1 MRLLPIIQRELLS
14 GARNRATYWTRC
26 AVGLVGVLIC
36 MQSMSAAPLGTPA
49 TLGRY
54 VFNAVVA
61 AAFLVSCSVC
71 LLSADA
77 ISAERREGTL
87 ELLFL
92 TGVRPVDVL
101 LGKLGSVGLT
111 SVCALV
117 AFLPAL
123 VVPLL
128 AGGVTGGEAFRKGLV
143 LLDLLFFALVAG
155 LCASATQRE
164 RFRSSRSAVI
174 IVALV
179 VIIPFLVFTVATHTL
194 PRFFSLLSPLTT
206 AIQAGDSY
214 YGGEPEPFWIS
225 LALVQGLAWLLLLGA
240 GWRLRREVSR
250 EGSGNPLERQAAE
263 SEKARAVGLTSW
275 QPAKDESNPVEWLV
289 YRQYGIG
296 AGMWGTALL
305 ALAYNGWVMLSRQPA
320 GSRPGLLAWFMA
332 LPFAMTAGLMGG
344 ALVAWVASRFFVGVR
359 RTGDL
364 ELLLTTPVGADTIVA
379 DQWSV
384 LQRLFVWPVVVM
396 QAPILPQILS
406 AFSALPAAAS
416 GLSDSSGPI
425 LKLITLLNIFL
436 GAAALCWLGLWF
448 GLKTRT
454 QAGAVVWSVALA
466 KGLPSLISLLGVFA
480 GQLTLTSYGGPR
492 GFFSAFEYVPELLNT
507 AIYIGLIILARHQL
521 LAALAGAEPLPFTL
535 GNSAIILLE
544 ALEKVRA
551 RFRRLTPWQA
561 VERSARN

>member
-1 MRLLPIIQRELLS
+1 MRFLPIIQRELLS

-36 MQSMSAAPLGTPA
+36 MQSMSAAPPGTPA

-61 AAFLVSCSVC
+61 AAFLVSCSIC

-87 ELLFL
+87 ELIFL

-123 VVPLL
+123 VVPLR

-155 LCASATQRE
+155 LCTSAAQRE
-164 RFRSSRSAVI
+164 RFQASRRAVM
-174 IVALV
+174 IVGLV

-194 PRFFSLLSPLTT
+194 PRYLSLLSPLTA

-214 YGGEPEPFWIS
+214 YGGEPQPFWIS
-225 LALVQGLAWLLLLGA
+225 LILIQALSWLLLLGA
-240 GWRLRREVSR
+240 GWRLRTAVSR
-250 EGSGNPLERQAAE
+250 EGSGIAAGPQKSE
-263 SEKARAVGLTSW
+263 SEKGRAVGLTSW
-275 QPAKDESNPVEWLV
+275 QPSKDESNPVEWLV

-296 AGMWGTALL
+296 AGLWGTALL
-305 ALAYNGWVMLSRQPA
+305 ALAYNGWVMLARQPT
-320 GSRPGLLAWFMA
+320 GPRPGLMGWLMAW
-332 LPFAMTAGLMGG
+332 PFAVTAGLIGG
-344 ALVAWVASRFFVGVR
+344 ALVAFVASRFFVGVR
-359 RTGDL
+359 RSGDL
-364 ELLLTTPVGADTIVA
+364 ELLLTTPVGADSIVA

-384 LQRLFVWPVVVM
+384 LKRLFAWPVLVM
-396 QAPILPQILS
+396 QAPMLPQILS
-406 AFSALPAAAS
+406 ALSALPAAAS
-416 GLSDSSGPI
+416 GVTDSGPI
-425 LKLITLLNIFL
+425 LKLLTLLNTFL

-454 QAGAVVWSVALA
+454 QAGAIVWSVALA
-466 KGLPSLISLLGVFA
+466 KGLPSLITLLGVFA
-480 GQLTLTSYGGPR
+480 GQMTVSSYGGR
-492 GFFSAFEYVPELLNT
+492 GGLLWLFEYVPELLNT
-507 AIYIGLIILARHQL
+507 LIYLGLIIVARHQL
-521 LAALAGAEPLPFTL
+521 LAALAGAEPLPFTPS
-535 GNSAIILLE
+535 GSATMLLE
-544 ALEKVRA
+544 ALDKARA
-551 RFRRLTPWQA
+551 HARKLIGWQA
-561 VERSARN
+561 AEKSAR